1 MLPNDPVMLLS
12 AVNMRLRDQYAT
24 LDALCEDEDISR
36 KELEEKLAE
45 IGYIYDAAANRFA

>member
-12 AVNMRLRDQYAT
+12 AVNMRLRDRYAT

-36 KELEEKLAE
+36 EELEKKLAE
-45 IGYIYDAAANRFA
+45 IGYAYDAQTNRFV

>member
-12 AVNMRLRDQYAT
+12 AVNMRLRDRYQS

-36 KELEEKLAE
+36 RDLEEKLAE

>member
-12 AVNMRLRDQYAT
+12 WVNMRLRDGCAS

-36 KELEEKLAE
+36 KALEEKLAG
-45 IGYIYDAAANRFA
+45 IGYYYDETVNRFA